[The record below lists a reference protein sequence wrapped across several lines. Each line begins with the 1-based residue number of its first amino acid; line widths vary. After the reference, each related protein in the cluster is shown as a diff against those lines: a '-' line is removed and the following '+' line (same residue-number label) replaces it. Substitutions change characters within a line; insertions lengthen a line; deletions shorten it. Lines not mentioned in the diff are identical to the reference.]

1 MVTDMADRC
10 GDNRLSVIASALAD
24 LVSNTNIEDSPE
36 EMKVLRSFLFRCW
49 QMGWLR
55 DYDPVAIKEDV
66 LDTIALL
73 KEDLEAGE
81 FDKLSAEELTDIV
94 LEEYSYS

>member
-1 MVTDMADRC
+1 MADGC

-49 QMGWLR
+49 QMGWLK
-55 DYDPVAIKEDV
+55 DYDLAAIKEDV
-66 LDTIALL
+66 LDTITLL
-73 KEDLEAGE
+73 KEDLEVGE
-81 FDKLSAEELTDIV
+81 FDRLSAEELTDIV